1 MSNKSELEKDV
12 NIENQCLIVIPAYNE
27 GNSILKVLED
37 VSIYFPNIL
46 VIDDG
51 SNDNT
56 YTKATEFQKCKL
68 INHFINCGQGISIL
82 TGIRYFLKQNNYKYM
97 ITFDADGQHNA
108 LDAYKLA
115 KFAFENNYKVVFGSR
130 FLSKKKSYIPRYRKL
145 FLKVAVI
152 FENLVFG
159 FKLTDSHN
167 GLRILDNDAC
177 KLLLDISSSK
187 MAHATEIPLK
197 LISNGMKIHEYPCQI
212 NYKLEKHS
220 TSIFSSANIISDLI
234 QKK

>member
-27 GNSILKVLED
+27 ENSILKVLED

-152 FENLVFG
+152 FENLLH
-159 FKLTDSHN
+159 KLSAEHDFVRNHLSARLMLHDRN
-167 GLRILDNDAC
+167 CAKSLVAGLAVSRSLQPFVGIL
-177 KLLLDISSSK
+177 
-187 MAHATEIPLK
+187 
-197 LISNGMKIHEYPCQI
+197 
-212 NYKLEKHS
+212 
-220 TSIFSSANIISDLI
+220 
-234 QKK
+234 